1 MPCPEQLYGERPAG
15 WLEGIEINRHL
26 PVMQLVF
33 LLQVRDPLE
42 CNSTLCRGINR
53 NLIIILGPV
62 NPAEWCPAVQNSSS
76 DQ

>member
-1 MPCPEQLYGERPAG
+1 
-15 WLEGIEINRHL
+15 
-26 PVMQLVF
+26 MQLVF